1 MDKNVIPDIINRWI
15 EQLREPDTIKLV
27 ETFGDK
33 RRIDLTLF
41 SDRGRVNKPP
51 RSSVI

>member
-1 MDKNVIPDIINRWI
+1 MPPIITRWI
-15 EQLREPDTIKLV
+15 EQVCDPDVVKLV

-41 SDRGRVNKPP
+41 SDRGRVNRPP
-51 RSSVI
+51 KNTVT